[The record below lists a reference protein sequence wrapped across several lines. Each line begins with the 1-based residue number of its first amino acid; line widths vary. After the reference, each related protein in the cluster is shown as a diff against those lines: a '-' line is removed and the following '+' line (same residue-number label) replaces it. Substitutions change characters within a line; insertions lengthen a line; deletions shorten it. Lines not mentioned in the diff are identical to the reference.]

1 MQTYRIE
8 TIIAKNRKLTISG
21 LPFRVGEKVEVI
33 IVSQSRKPETPRN
46 YSLHG
51 QPVRYI
57 APFDPVAEDEWNAT
71 Q

>member
-8 TIIAKNRKLTISG
+8 AIIAQNRSLTIRG
-21 LPFRVGEKVEVI
+21 LPFRKGVKVEVI
-33 IVSQSRKPETPRN
+33 ILSQPRKAEALKS
-46 YSLHG
+46 YSLRG

-57 APFDPVAEDEWNAT
+57 APFDPVAVDDWNVL